1 MEAGADKLH
10 EGANELA
17 SGTHTATQKVDNV
30 SGYIYEGSSIIKNE
44 TTSPTIN
51 NIVDKITEKTDAVTG
66 GVHQLDDGATQ
77 IALGSGSFKGNI
89 SLLSD
94 GTMSLAAGATLL
106 ANSAAS
112 ALFMASS
119 SLAGAAGDLEAIT
132 GLNDSQVGDYF
143 YAPVHLD
150 KQVEFETSNYGSQV
164 APFYIVLSMWVG
176 ALINCVILNTGTS
189 IGTKYRPHEMYFGKL
204 MMFNIMAVLQTTVTL
219 LGAYHLGIDISNPLA
234 FVFSCY
240 FVAIIFM
247 GLIYSFVS
255 LFGDVGKGIAI
266 ILLVFQISGSGGIYP
281 VEIMSK
287 FFGVLFPYL
296 PMTHAISCVREA
308 QLGLIWSNYIPSF
321 IFLLILGIVVVIVS
335 IILKQRFD
343 KRTKYFEDKLYET
356 DLFK

>member
-1 MEAGADKLH
+1 
-10 EGANELA
+10 
-17 SGTHTATQKVDNV
+17 
-30 SGYIYEGSSIIKNE
+30 
-44 TTSPTIN
+44 
-51 NIVDKITEKTDAVTG
+51 
-66 GVHQLDDGATQ
+66 
-77 IALGSGSFKGNI
+77 
-89 SLLSD
+89 
-94 GTMSLAAGATLL
+94 
-106 ANSAAS
+106 
-112 ALFMASS
+112 
-119 SLAGAAGDLEAIT
+119 
-132 GLNDSQVGDYF
+132 
-143 YAPVHLD
+143 
-150 KQVEFETSNYGSQV
+150 
-164 APFYIVLSMWVG
+164 MWVG

-247 GLIYSFVS
+247 GLIYSLVS

-296 PMTHAISCVREA
+296 PMTHAISCVRES

-321 IFLLILGIVVVIVS
+321 IFLLILGIVVIIVS